1 MFDFVRKHNRLMQ
14 LLLFLLIFPSF
25 VLFGLEGYNRMQEKG
40 DAVAR
45 VDGRDITQAEWEAEH
60 KGQMDRLRQAMP
72 NVDVKMLDS
81 PEARYGTLERMVE
94 QRVLDAAARS
104 AHLTASDQRVAR
116 ELQADASMARLRGP
130 DGKLDMAMYRQLLA
144 AQGMTPEMFE
154 NRVREQLST
163 RQVSAGVN
171 QAGFSVPAIANVA
184 LGAYFERREVQVAMF
199 PAADFAARVN
209 PTDAELEAFYKAH
222 PQLFQAPEQAS
233 IEYVMLDLESVA
245 KGTSVN
251 EQELKA
257 YYENNAGRIAGN
269 EERRASHI
277 LVAAAKDA
285 PADKRAQAKAK
296 AEQLLAAVKKA
307 PETFA
312 DVARKQSDHKETAAK
327 GGDLDF
333 FTRNAMPPAFGDLA
347 FSMKKGEIGGVVES
361 ELGYHLIK
369 LTDIKGGQRS
379 YEDVRP
385 ALEAEL
391 KKQQAQRKYAE
402 AAEIFNNS
410 VYEQADSLKPVAE
423 KLKLQVHTVAA
434 VTRQPKPGA
443 TGPLANPKFLAA
455 LFSPDAVEK
464 KRNTEAMEI
473 APNQM
478 VSGRIVQHSPARTR
492 PLEEVKAQVREAL
505 VAQRATELAKKE
517 GQDKL
522 AAWKATPA
530 SAVLPAPVTLSREE
544 TQKQPRQIVEAALR
558 AELGSA
564 PVFAGVDL
572 GNQGYAVVKVS
583 KTLPRPE
590 AGAEQAKAELTQ
602 FSRWETSAQS
612 LAYYELLKERFKV
625 QIKAPKPQEGQ

>member
-1 MFDFVRKHNRLMQ
+1 MFDFVRKHTRLMQ

-25 VLFGLEGYNRMQEKG
+25 VLFGLEGYNRMQDKG

-45 VDGRDITQAEWEAEH
+45 VDGHDITQAEWDAAH
-60 KGQMDRLRQAMP
+60 KAQVDQLRQAMP
-72 NVDVKMLDS
+72 NLDMKLLDS
-81 PEARYGTLERMVE
+81 PQARYGTLERMVE
-94 QRVLDAAARS
+94 ERVLEAAARN

-116 ELQADASMARLRGP
+116 ELQSDASMARLRGP

-154 NRVREQLST
+154 NRVRSQLSA

-171 QAGFSVPAIANVA
+171 QAGFSVPAVANVA
-184 LGAYFERREVQVAMF
+184 LGAYFERREVQIAMF
-199 PAADFAARVN
+199 PAADYTARVN
-209 PTDAELEAFYKAH
+209 PTDAELEAFYKAN

-245 KGTSVN
+245 KGISVN

-257 YYENNAGRIAGN
+257 YYENNVSRLAGN

-296 AEQLLAAVKKA
+296 AEQLLAQVKKA
-307 PETFA
+307 PDSFA
-312 DVARKQSDHKETAAK
+312 DVARKQSDHKETSDK

-333 FTRNAMPPAFGDLA
+333 FTRSAMPPAFGDLA

-361 ELGYHLIK
+361 ELGYHVIK

-385 ALEAEL
+385 ALEAEF

-402 AAEIFNNS
+402 AAEIFNNT

-423 KLKLQVHTVAA
+423 KLKLQVQTATG
-434 VTRQPKPGA
+434 VTRQPRQGA
-443 TGPLANPKFLAA
+443 GGPLANPKFLAA
-455 LFSPDAVEK
+455 LFAPDAVEK
-464 KRNTEAMEI
+464 KRNTEAMEV

-492 PLEEVKAQVREAL
+492 PLEEVKAQVRDAL
-505 VAQRATELAKKE
+505 IAQRATELARKE

-522 AAWKATPA
+522 AAWKAAPS
-530 SAVLPAPVTLSREE
+530 SAALPAAITLSREE

-558 AELGSA
+558 AELGAA

-572 GNQGYAVVKVS
+572 GNQGYAVVKVN
-583 KTLPRPE
+583 KTLPRGDVP
-590 AGAEQAKAELTQ
+590 AEQAKTELTQ
-602 FSRWETSAQS
+602 FGRWETAAQS
-612 LAYYELLKERFKV
+612 LAYYELLKERLKV
-625 QIKAPKPQEGQ
+625 QIKAPKPPEAQ

>member
-1 MFDFVRKHNRLMQ
+1 MFDFVRKHTRLMQ

-25 VLFGLEGYNRMQEKG
+25 VLFGLEGYNRMQDKG
-40 DAVAR
+40 DTVAR
-45 VDGRDITQAEWEAEH
+45 VDGHDITQAEWDAEH
-60 KGQMDRLRQAMP
+60 KGQVEKVRQAMP
-72 NVDVKMLDS
+72 NLDVKVLDS
-81 PEARYGTLERMVE
+81 PQARYGTLERMVE
-94 QRVLDAAARS
+94 ERVLAAAARS
-104 AHLTASDQRVAR
+104 AHLTTGDQRLAR
-116 ELQADASMARLRGP
+116 ELQSDATIARLRGP
-130 DGKLDMAMYRQLLA
+130 DGKLDVAMYRDLLA
-144 AQGMTPEMFE
+144 RQGMTPEMFE
-154 NRVREQLST
+154 NRVRSQLSA

-184 LGAYFERREVQVAMF
+184 LGSYFERREVQVAMF
-199 PAADFAARVN
+199 PSADYVSRVN

-233 IEYVMLDLESVA
+233 IEYVMLDIESVA
-245 KGTSVN
+245 KGVSVN
-251 EQELKA
+251 EQDLKA
-257 YYENNAGRIAGN
+257 YYDNNASRMVAA

-277 LVAAAKDA
+277 LVAVSKDA

-312 DVARKQSDHKETAAK
+312 DVARKQSDHKETAGK

-333 FTRNAMPPAFGDLA
+333 FTRAAMPPAFADVA
-347 FSMKKGEIGGVVES
+347 FSLKKGEIGGVVES
-361 ELGYHLIK
+361 ELGYHVIR

-379 YEDVRP
+379 YEEVRP

-410 VYEQADSLKPVAE
+410 VYEQSDSLKPVAD
-423 KLKLQVHTVAA
+423 KLKLQVQSAPV
-434 VTRQPKPGA
+434 VTRQPRQGA
-443 TGPLANPKFLAA
+443 GGPLANPKFLAA

-473 APNQM
+473 APNQL
-478 VSGRIVQHSPARTR
+478 VSGRIVQYSPARTR

-505 VAQRATELAKKE
+505 IAQRATELARKE
-517 GQDKL
+517 GQEKL
-522 AAWKATPA
+522 AAWKAAPA
-530 SAVLPAPVTLSREE
+530 SATLPPAITLSREE

-558 AELGSA
+558 AEAAAA

-572 GNQGYAVVKVS
+572 GNQGYAVVKVN

-590 AGAEQAKAELTQ
+590 VGAEQAKTELTQ
-602 FSRWETSAQS
+602 FGRWETAAQS